1 MGMMGHLKRLLALS
15 MAVGALLA
23 GLIVAAPT
31 TDSAGAASSS
41 SAPITWAEP
50 PQATPNY
57 IFPYYPAQL
66 CTVDNT
72 SQFQELMYR
81 PLYWFGVGSSPVI
94 NPSLSIGKTPTFSG
108 NSVTVDLKNWKWSNG
123 ESVTGQ
129 DVLFF
134 MNIYHAQPSG
144 FCGYV
149 KGDFPD
155 NVTNVTAT
163 ASTVTFTFNKS
174 YSQHWILYNELGQ
187 ITPLPVAWDVTAA
200 GGASGSGGCSSAAY
214 GTADAACTKVYTFLS
229 DQAGYNPNN
238 PSAANNSLSTY
249 ATNPLWQVVD
259 GPWKLKSFNP
269 DGETT
274 MVPNPTYSGP
284 IKATVSSF
292 TELPY
297 TSGDSEF
304 NALVGG
310 DLSVG
315 YVDETQIST
324 GTTNPYKAGPNNPR
338 LAGSFNMNPWISFS
352 VNYFPMNFS
361 SNANGGVTAKL
372 FAQAYIRQAM
382 QSLINQPLY
391 IKKIFKGYAVPT
403 YGPVP
408 VAPPNPYSSKLENT
422 NPFPYSPSKAKALL
436 VDNGWKVVPNG
447 TDTCIK
453 AGTGKGDC
461 GAGIP
466 AGTPL
471 SFSEQYATGVPTS
484 VQEDTAMKASW
495 SSEGINVTLSGATF
509 DTVTANAI
517 ACPNGCSWQ
526 IQEWNGGWTFAP
538 DYYPSGEDLFELGS
552 EANYGDY
559 SDAQN
564 QTLITQT
571 IDTNQPLTTWE
582 NYLAKQVPDFFQP
595 NEAYALTE
603 YNKNLTGV
611 APQNSFLAI
620 LPEEW
625 RWK

>member
-1 MGMMGHLKRLLALS
+1 MGIKGHLKRLVALS
-15 MAVGALLA
+15 MAIGAMVA
-23 GLIVAAPT
+23 GLVVVAPST
-31 TDSAGAASSS
+31 SGAATSK

-50 PQATPNY
+50 PTATPNY
-57 IFPYYPAQL
+57 IFPFYPPQL

-81 PLYWFGVGSSPVI
+81 PLYWFGVGSTPVI
-94 NPSLSIGKTPTFSG
+94 NESLSLGKTPTFSG
-108 NSVTVDLKNWKWSNG
+108 NTVTVDLKDYKWSNG
-123 ESVTGQ
+123 ESLTGQ
-129 DVLFF
+129 NVLFF
-134 MNIYHAQPSG
+134 MNIYHAAPSG
-144 FCGYV
+144 YCGYV
-149 KGDFPD
+149 KGLFPD

-163 ASTVTFTFNKS
+163 TNTVTFTFNKA

-187 ITPLPVAWDVTAA
+187 ITPLPIAWDVTAA
-200 GGASGSGGCSSAAY
+200 GAAPGSGGCSSAAY
-214 GTADAACTKVYTFLS
+214 GTADAACNKVYTFLS

-269 DGETT
+269 DGQTT
-274 MVPNPTYSGP
+274 MVPNTTYSGP
-284 IKATVSSF
+284 IKPTVSSF

-297 TSGDSEF
+297 TSGDSEY

-310 DLSVG
+310 NLSVG
-315 YVDETQIST
+315 YVDETEIST
-324 GTTNPYKAGPNNPR
+324 PTSNPYKAGPNNPR
-338 LAGSFNMNPWISFS
+338 LTGSFDMSPWISFS

-372 FAQAYIRQAM
+372 FDQAYIRQAM
-382 QSLINQPLY
+382 QSLIDQPLY

-408 VAPPNPYSSKLENT
+408 VAPPNPYSSKLENS

-436 VDNGWKVVPNG
+436 ADNGWKVVPNG

-453 AGTGKGDC
+453 AGTAKGDC

-471 SFSEQYATGVPTS
+471 KFTEQYATGTPTS

-495 SSEGINVTLSGATF
+495 ATEGINVTLSGASF
-509 DTVTANAI
+509 DTVTGNAI

-526 IQEWNGGWTFAP
+526 IQEWNGGWVFAP
-538 DYYPSGEDLFELGS
+538 DYYPSGEDLFEFGS

-559 SDAQN
+559 NDAQN

-571 IDTNQPLTTWE
+571 IDTNQTLTNWE

-620 LPEEW
+620 TPEAW